1 MESLLTSLAEDN
13 KKHQKEYSMGGET
26 KNIDLHVKTRDLKSQ
41 TTVSPVPETLLKG
54 TLSWLN
60 IQHPVNSL

>member
-13 KKHQKEYSMGGET
+13 KKHQKEYSIGGET

-54 TLSWLN
+54 TLS
-60 IQHPVNSL
+60 